1 MRGSLRTVLVI
12 SGALLS
18 CCVYANDTSGD
29 AKFHRMKKVALVD
42 RHGFEKPLP
51 AISMLIPSDWK
62 FESNVEYPKG
72 MPCGELVKLSFRAQ
86 SPDGKLAI
94 ELLPASVWQWADDA
108 SWRQAMQASNQQG
121 QRFGNAGCDLMQP
134 MHAADFVT
142 KMMAPKAR
150 PGARVLNVEPIPGT
164 NESLQKQAQQAQA
177 QAQQVGLKVRISA
190 ESARAKVAYELKGA
204 PVEEW
209 LSAVVTVHA
218 RPVPVF
224 TGGRMGQTISYTE
237 EARLLFGMRAPAGQL
252 EANQK
257 LFQLIV
263 SSMSIEPEWQGRV
276 TQVQTNIVAIRQK
289 GEADRQKIRQ
299 QSAEDVRRIQ
309 NETFQNQQHA
319 QDVQH
324 QQFSQYIRDVETYRD
339 PNSGERV
346 ELSNQ
351 YGHAWSNGAGEYIL
365 SESPNFNPNAH
376 LNGSWT
382 EMQHVKP
389 Q

>member
-1 MRGSLRTVLVI
+1 MRGLLT
-12 SGALLS
+12 GTALLAVLLACAAS
-18 CCVYANDTSGD
+18 AGDTSAD

-42 RHGFEKPLP
+42 RYGFEKPLP

-62 FESNVEYPKG
+62 FESDVVYPKG
-72 MPCGELVKLSFRAQ
+72 MPCGEMVKLSFRAQ

-94 ELLPASVWQWADDA
+94 ELLPAYVWQWADDPN
-108 SWRQAMQASNQQG
+108 SRQMMQSSNQQA
-121 QRFGNAGCDLMQP
+121 QKFGKAGCDLMQP

-142 KMMAPKAR
+142 KVMAPKAR
-150 PGARVLNVEPIPGT
+150 PGARVLGVEPIPGV
-164 NESLQKQAQQAQA
+164 NESLQKQTQQAQA
-177 QAQQVGLKVRISA
+177 QAQQVGLKVRISS
-190 ESARAKVAYELKGA
+190 ESARAKVAYESKGV

-209 LSAVVTVHA
+209 LSTVVTVHA
-218 RPVPVF
+218 RPLPVF
-224 TGGRMGQTISYTE
+224 SGGRMGETTSYTE
-237 EARLLFGMRAPAGQL
+237 EARLLFAMRAPAGQL
-252 EANQK
+252 ESNQK

-263 SSMSIEPEWQGRV
+263 STMIIEPDWQGRV
-276 TQVQTNIVAIRQK
+276 AQVQANIAAIRQK

-299 QSAEDVRRIQ
+299 QSAEDIHRIQ
-309 NETFQNQQHA
+309 NETFQHQQHA

-351 YGHAWSNGAGEYIL
+351 YGHAWSNGTGEYIL
-365 SESPNFNPNAH
+365 SDSPNFNPNAH

-382 EMQHVKP
+382 EMQHVQP
-389 Q
+389 R